1 MVGIPQTV
9 RVHKRNVKAC
19 ANAHFEMAAHEVLR
33 GRMRTEL
40 LWLVDAVYDNGEVT
54 LTFIQSP
61 AGTLTVTH
69 EPYEP
74 YFYALP
80 PSAGEEVTRQ
90 ELLSGEWLKV
100 AKVPRTNLGSF
111 TRVWERDI
119 DPALSYIYDKQ
130 LYFGNAYRETSTGL
144 DPVLAVTEAQENAFQ
159 SRFGT
164 LETEDPLKYEF
175 LREFFQA
182 VLQPAPPI
190 PLKALRLDP
199 ELTEGQLFRGITLA
213 RIANMPLRSALAS
226 RKVSEWIRLM
236 LQSSYRHL
244 DTLMPD
250 PEELKKGHKPHT
262 VEGALVIA
270 PTPGAYHNM
279 TVMDFESLYPSC
291 IDHYNLSYETVD
303 CGHPECLDK
312 VVPGTSHQVCI
323 RRRGIFSALL
333 GALKD
338 LRISWFKPLSRQKD
352 LPENERNRAKTI
364 SDLLKFLLV
373 SSGGV
378 TIRIRGL
385 ACPPFAES
393 MMAYGRWALRSSW
406 DFAVEQGM
414 HPVYGDTDS
423 LFLDSPSRG
432 EVEWLIAKTRDELG
446 LTLAVDVVYPLC
458 VFSSAKKAYFGILP
472 DGKVDAKGIT
482 LGKSSTP
489 PLFRA
494 IFLDALTPLAGVDSR
509 EKLAKVADQVVLRLR
524 ERVAAIRRGEFTV
537 PEMEIRVKVWKA
549 LEGRGKSGALAQPYQ
564 ALQQLTDR
572 GIKVKRWDE
581 VGFVKVKPFRYG
593 TRTFTVK
600 PTRLAAK
607 EEIDIPDYVRRL
619 EMAFQ
624 QVLEPLQLPFPT
636 EQAPA
641 LDAFLAPKSAE
652 SEAEKIRQPTEDE
665 PVKPKERQKRLT
677 DYG

>member
-1 MVGIPQTV
+1 
-9 RVHKRNVKAC
+9 
-19 ANAHFEMAAHEVLR
+19 MAAQEALR
-33 GRMRTEL
+33 GRVPTEL
-40 LWLVDAVYDNGEVT
+40 LWLVDAVYGNGEVT

-61 AGTLTVTH
+61 AGTLTVTR

-80 PSAGEEVTRQ
+80 ASAGEEVTRQ
-90 ELLSGEWLKV
+90 ELLTGEWLKV
-100 AKVPRTNLGSF
+100 AKVSHTNPNSF
-111 TRVWERDI
+111 ERVWERDL
-119 DPALSYIYDKQ
+119 DPALSYVYDKQ
-130 LYFGNAYRETSTGL
+130 LQFGTPYRPTQDGM
-144 DPVLAVTEAQENAFQ
+144 DPALTVSEAEQTAFQ

-164 LETEDPLKYEF
+164 LETEDPLKYEL
-175 LREFFQA
+175 LRELFQRI
-182 VLQPAPPI
+182 LQPAPPI

-199 ELTEGQLFRGITLA
+199 QLTEGQLFRAMTLA
-213 RIANMPLRSALAS
+213 RIANMPLRSTVGS
-226 RKVSEWIRLM
+226 RKVSEWIRSM
-236 LQSSYRHL
+236 LQSTYRHL
-244 DTLMPD
+244 DVLMPD

-303 CGHPECLDK
+303 CGHPDCLANA
-312 VVPGTSHQVCI
+312 VPGTSHQVCTQ
-323 RRRGIFSALL
+323 RRGIFSALL

-352 LPENERNRAKTI
+352 LPESERNRAKTI

-393 MMAYGRWALRSSW
+393 MMAYGRWALQSSW
-406 DFAVEQGM
+406 NFAVEHGM
-414 HPVYGDTDS
+414 HPMYGDTDS
-423 LFLDSPSRG
+423 LFLDNPSRAQ
-432 EVEWLIAKTRDELG
+432 VEWLSATTRDELG

-472 DGKVDAKGIT
+472 EGKVDAKGVT

-494 IFLDALTPLAGVDSR
+494 IFLDALTPLTGVDNP
-509 EKLAKVADQVVLRLR
+509 EKLKKASEQVVQRLR
-524 ERVAAIRRGEFTV
+524 ERVASLRRGEFTV

-549 LEGRGKSGALAQPYQ
+549 MERREKGSALPQPYQ
-564 ALQQLTDR
+564 ALQQLADR
-572 GIKVKRWDE
+572 GIKVKRWED

-593 TRTFTVK
+593 KRTFTVR
-600 PTRLAAK
+600 PTRMATK

-619 EMAFQ
+619 QLAFQ
-624 QVLEPLQLPFPT
+624 QVLQPLNILFPAEET
-636 EQAPA
+636 MG
-641 LDAFLAPKSAE
+641 LDAFLPPPSE
-652 SEAEKIRQPTEDE
+652 VSEADREPIRKPSEADETPRRQP
-665 PVKPKERQKRLT
+665 QKRLT
-677 DYG
+677 DYD